1 MANIQARRDKSGKLI
16 SYSVRVHRGIG
27 ADGKPLKPYTATFKV
42 SPTWTEKS
50 ARKKAEAFAATFEK
64 ECREGVTS
72 DSRMKFEEYCEYV
85 LELKERRGDKH
96 STIVDYR
103 SMTPRIYP
111 AIGHIKLR
119 ELRPDHLNVFYSQL
133 AQRGSNRRTG
143 GTLSNCTIRRY
154 HRFISIVLSQAVKE
168 GLIPMNVAARAEP
181 PKVEKHEPNYLQP
194 TTIPL
199 MLDALE
205 REPLKWRMLVH
216 LMLVTGA
223 RRGEILGLK
232 WENVDFDN
240 SRIYICRSISY
251 TPDRGVYESTPEN
264 RKQQALF
271 NGVDIVS
278 TAKRLGHSQVS
289 TTSDIY
295 AHVIEQADKKNAD
308 ILGDILLK
316 KA

>member
-1 MANIQARRDKSGKLI
+1 
-16 SYSVRVHRGIG
+16 
-27 ADGKPLKPYTATFKV
+27 
-42 SPTWTEKS
+42 
-50 ARKKAEAFAATFEK
+50 
-64 ECREGVTS
+64 
-72 DSRMKFEEYCEYV
+72 
-85 LELKERRGDKH
+85 
-96 STIVDYR
+96 
-103 SMTPRIYP
+103 MTPRIYP

-119 ELRPDHLNVFYSQL
+119 VLRPDHLNAFYSQL
-133 AQRGSNRRTG
+133 AQSGSNRRTG

-223 RRGEILGLK
+223 RRGEILSLK

-251 TPDRGVYESTPEN
+251 TPDRGVYESTPKTASSK
-264 RKQQALF
+264 RYSMAFILSAQL
-271 NGVDIVS
+271 NG
-278 TAKRLGHSQVS
+278 
-289 TTSDIY
+289 SDTLRCQLPAIY
-295 AHVIEQADKKNAD
+295 TRMLSSRPTGKTRIYSAIFC
-308 ILGDILLK
+308 
-316 KA
+316 

>member
-1 MANIQARRDKSGKLI
+1 
-16 SYSVRVHRGIG
+16 
-27 ADGKPLKPYTATFKV
+27 
-42 SPTWTEKS
+42 
-50 ARKKAEAFAATFEK
+50 
-64 ECREGVTS
+64 
-72 DSRMKFEEYCEYV
+72 
-85 LELKERRGDKH
+85 
-96 STIVDYR
+96 
-103 SMTPRIYP
+103 MTPRIYP

-119 ELRPDHLNVFYSQL
+119 ELRPDHLNAFYSQL
-133 AQRGSNRRTG
+133 AQSGSNRRTG

-223 RRGEILGLK
+223 RRGEILSLK

-251 TPDRGVYESTPEN
+251 TPDRGVYESTPKTASSK
-264 RKQQALF
+264 RYSMAFILSAQL
-271 NGVDIVS
+271 NG
-278 TAKRLGHSQVS
+278 
-289 TTSDIY
+289 SDTLRCQLPAIY
-295 AHVIEQADKKNAD
+295 TRMLSSRPTGKTRIYSAIFC
-308 ILGDILLK
+308 
-316 KA
+316 